1 MLMTDAFKGFS
12 QNINDLT
19 NNLSNLMSQNKPIV

>member
-12 QNINDLT
+12 EKINDLT
-19 NNLSNLMSQNKPIV
+19 HNLSNLMSQNKPIV

>member
-12 QNINDLT
+12 EKINDLT
-19 NNLSNLMSQNKPIV
+19 NNIISQNKPII